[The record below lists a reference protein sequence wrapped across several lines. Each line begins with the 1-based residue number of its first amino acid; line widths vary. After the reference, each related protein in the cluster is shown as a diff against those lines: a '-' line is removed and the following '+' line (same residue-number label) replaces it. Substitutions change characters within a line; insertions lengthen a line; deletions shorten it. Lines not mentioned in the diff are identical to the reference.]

1 MDRKECDGSLILP
14 QSLSNKDSNQLWQFK
29 EVSSPT
35 CMQLFLMND
44 GEIEFLEFLNNLKGE
59 KAWEYVRGETELE
72 FQSQLWIEC

>member
-29 EVSSPT
+29 EVSIPT

-44 GEIEFLEFLNNLKGE
+44 GESGFLGFLNKLKGE
-59 KAWEYVRGETELE
+59 KGVEVCMG
-72 FQSQLWIEC
+72 